1 MPAKQLWL
9 LSQDG
14 KEHLPNIGLVLSFV
28 FVAVLKAA
36 GHSDMSAQPAVQQ
49 FISKRQIHVVIVVEK
64 FVVADACHVNL
75 TKLESGQEDAISKHS
90 ALVRN
95 HVVILV
101 AANQIRKEMIFC
113 KTAALSD

>member
-14 KEHLPNIGLVLSFV
+14 KEHLVNIGLVLSFV
-28 FVAVLKAA
+28 IVAALKAV
-36 GHSDMSAQPAVQQ
+36 GHSDMSAHPAVQQ
-49 FISKRQIHVVIVVEK
+49 FISKRQIHVVIVLEK
-64 FVVADACHVNL
+64 FVVVDACHVKL
-75 TKLESGQEDAISKHS
+75 TKLESGQEVAILRLS

-95 HVVILV
+95 HVAELV
-101 AANQIRKEMIFC
+101 AANQDQQEMIFF